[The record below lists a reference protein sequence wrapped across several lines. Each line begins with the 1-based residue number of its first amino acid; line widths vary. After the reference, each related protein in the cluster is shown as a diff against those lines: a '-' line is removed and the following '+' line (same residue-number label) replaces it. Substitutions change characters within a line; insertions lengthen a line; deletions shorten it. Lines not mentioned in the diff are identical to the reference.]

1 MNEIML
7 SYNADTSRLDEQA
20 VEIILGWLNGQI

>member
-1 MNEIML
+1 MADIMA

-20 VEIILGWLNGQI
+20 LELILGWLKGQV